1 MSSSEIQEK
10 NEEIEIKEKKTHEFQ
25 KKFTFEERVK
35 ESNKIRTKYPD
46 RVPIILERSTSCRSS
61 IPDIDKHKFLVPRDI
76 TVGQFLF
83 VIRKRI
89 KLDSKAALFIFIDN
103 KIPSTSS
110 LIGSIYDTDKNKDL
124 FLYVTYSGENTFG

>member
-1 MSSSEIQEK
+1 MSSSEIQKKDE
-10 NEEIEIKEKKTHEFQ
+10 EIKEKKTHEFQ
-25 KKFTFEERVK
+25 KKFTFEERLK
-35 ESNKIRTKYPD
+35 ESDKIRTKYPD
-46 RVPIILERSTSCRSS
+46 RVPIILERSLSCRSS

-76 TVGQFLF
+76 TVGQFLY

-89 KLDSKAALFIFIDN
+89 KLNSKTALFVFIDN

-124 FLYVTYSGENTFG
+124 FLYATYSGENTFG